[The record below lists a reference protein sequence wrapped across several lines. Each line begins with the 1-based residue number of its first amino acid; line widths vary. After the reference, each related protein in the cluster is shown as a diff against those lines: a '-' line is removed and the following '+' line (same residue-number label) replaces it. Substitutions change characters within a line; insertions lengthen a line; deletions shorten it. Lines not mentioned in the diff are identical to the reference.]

1 MTGHQKEKK
10 KEISSQVSDS
20 RINNS
25 VITSNGGGSIIDI
38 GLFSNVIFRS
48 GRLGNL
54 VSCHLLVHH
63 LKVQALQVNSSGM
76 LDEITP
82 QKLEAFEV
90 PTEEYSVVL
99 VGLLK
104 ALNGSGSDGLKLLLS
119 Y

>member
-1 MTGHQKEKK
+1 MMGHQKEK

-20 RINNS
+20 GINSS
-25 VITSNGGGSIIDI
+25 VITSNGSGSIIDI

-48 GRLGNL
+48 ERLGSL
-54 VSCHLLVHH
+54 VSCHLRVHH

-76 LDEITP
+76 LDEIMP

-104 ALNGSGSDGLKLLLS
+104 ALNRSGSNGLKLLLG